1 MSKIILSK
9 NYADVIIAED
19 NFKNEPIPTLLT
31 FSNETS
37 TITVQ
42 LRDTPAPSLFARSI
56 SSPWSRPSEFSDS
69 SINEFFKSMSVTPS
83 ACFYEYDLLDGLVF
97 TNKGF
102 DVGDYNDDEVCI
114 YKVRNIGGAAYYIM
128 EIHTIPL
135 YKPEQPPKDHDF
147 EINLNYNVERKRSF
161 RGHEQEDCNDFIQI
175 YIDDQLD
182 LTTIDSSPKSL
193 MVDDG
198 RFCGQGNKVFKI
210 SKTAQSV
217 TIVLISDKGGKYKQL
232 DDWSRYMNDARR
244 TVLRYIFSLIHI
256 SILV

>member
-9 NYADVIIAED
+9 NDADVIIAED